1 MDQYLRGY
9 LDGLSV
15 LVNETEEETVVQ
27 CMQKCA
33 ERLTVPEQATS
44 SQAVF
49 SMLDSD
55 ENEMLVEGYDV
66 AAFENLIKQ
75 IGYENDRMYPT
86 PGTSTFKCQ
95 LIFGPF
101 QIQSNSPPPP

>member
-1 MDQYLRGY
+1 MDQFLKGY
-9 LDGLSV
+9 LDGLAV
-15 LVNETEEETVVQ
+15 LVNDTEEETVLQ

-33 ERLTVPEQATS
+33 ERLTVPESAS
-44 SQAVF
+44 SAQAVF

-66 AAFENLIKQ
+66 TAFQNLIRQ

-86 PGTSTFKCQ
+86 PGVRFVELRTSYQ
-95 LIFGPF
+95 
-101 QIQSNSPPPP
+101 